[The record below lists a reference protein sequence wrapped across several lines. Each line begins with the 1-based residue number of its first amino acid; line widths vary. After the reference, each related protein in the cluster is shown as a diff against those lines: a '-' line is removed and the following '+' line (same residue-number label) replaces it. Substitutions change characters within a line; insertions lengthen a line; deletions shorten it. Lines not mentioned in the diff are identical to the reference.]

1 MAEYQ
6 EYNMYICENCG
17 LNDVEQKQWVN
28 PNTEALGEMVS
39 EESNDTWCN
48 NCNEH
53 VDLIHKN
60 DSDD

>member
-1 MAEYQ
+1 MADLGA
-6 EYNMYICENCG
+6 I
-17 LNDVEQKQWVN
+17 VN
-28 PNTEALGEMVS
+28 G
-39 EESNDTWCN
+39 ESNDTWCN